1 MESPDCYGER
11 DAIEQVLT
19 NIVSNSIKYTP
30 DGGKIDVKCVGNLKN
45 AVITVR
51 DNGIGIPAEDLPRI
65 FEYGYTGTR
74 GREHQK
80 ASGLG
85 LYLCKRICER
95 LGHKIWVTS
104 EVGVGTSVKIS
115 LQERALEVE

>member
-1 MESPDCYGER
+1 MLC
-11 DAIEQVLT
+11 IEDSGV
-19 NIVSNSIKYTP
+19 
-30 DGGKIDVKCVGNLKN
+30 
-45 AVITVR
+45 
-51 DNGIGIPAEDLPRI
+51 GIPAEDLPRI
-65 FEYGYTGTR
+65 FEYGYTGAR